1 MNGISCHPLS
11 FYTFTV
17 HVKHY
22 IIYDKLSQ
30 IKVQNI
36 TVKVQRKLHKQIAL
50 GIYIKLSVNNTLKY

>member
-1 MNGISCHPLS
+1 MTSHVIYRAFKQL
-11 FYTFTV
+11 TV

-22 IIYDKLSQ
+22 IISQ

-36 TVKVQRKLHKQIAL
+36 TVKVQSKLAKQIVL